1 MTARPR
7 KYLKLLLGYIFV
19 FFSLRGWLCDF
30 CFSAKKNI
38 IEKIIEIFN
47 DIFDEMKCGC
57 DPISIY
63 ISISSE
69 FCVELTL
76 LQINTQY
83 PQYIIIMELN
93 D

>member
-1 MTARPR
+1 MPDSQ
-7 KYLKLLLGYIFV
+7 YQQQFLFCW
-19 FFSLRGWLCDF
+19 GWLRF
-30 CFSAKKNI
+30 CFFCKNI

-63 ISISSE
+63 ISISISSE

-83 PQYIIIMELN
+83 PQYIIMELN